1 MQAITQ
7 SRFGGP
13 DVLDVTEVDQPTPL
27 ATEVLV
33 AVRAAGLNPV
43 DAAVRSGA
51 FPILGPPPFVLGWD
65 LSGVVTD
72 VVPGCRVCGQ
82 VAEMARQ
89 RNRRRHPP
97 VEGTSACRT
106 PRRRPRTGSP
116 LARRP

>member
-1 MQAITQ
+1 MQAVTQ

-13 DVLDVTEVDQPTPL
+13 DVLDVTDLDQPTPL

-51 FPILGPPPFVLGWD
+51 FPILGPPPFILGWD

-72 VVPGCRVCGQ
+72 VVPGV
-82 VAEMARQ
+82 
-89 RNRRRHPP
+89 NLSLIHI
-97 VEGTSACRT
+97 
-106 PRRRPRTGSP
+106 
-116 LARRP
+116 